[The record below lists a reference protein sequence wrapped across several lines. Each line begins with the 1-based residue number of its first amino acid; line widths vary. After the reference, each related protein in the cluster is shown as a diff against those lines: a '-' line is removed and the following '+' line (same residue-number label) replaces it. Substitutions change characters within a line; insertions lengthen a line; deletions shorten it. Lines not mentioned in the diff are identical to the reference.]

1 MGDNRNTTGGLR
13 FRDMSSGEKSNKDK
27 ESIEAKKVES
37 IEVRKVD
44 NIEAKKGENIGAK
57 KAESIEVKKAG
68 NRQFC
73 Y

>member
-13 FRDMSSGEKSNKDK
+13 FRDMSSGEKSKKDK
-27 ESIEAKKVES
+27 EGTKAEKVES
-37 IEVRKVD
+37 IEVKKAG
-44 NIEAKKGENIGAK
+44 NIETKKGENIGAK
-57 KAESIEVKKAG
+57 KAERIEVEEAG